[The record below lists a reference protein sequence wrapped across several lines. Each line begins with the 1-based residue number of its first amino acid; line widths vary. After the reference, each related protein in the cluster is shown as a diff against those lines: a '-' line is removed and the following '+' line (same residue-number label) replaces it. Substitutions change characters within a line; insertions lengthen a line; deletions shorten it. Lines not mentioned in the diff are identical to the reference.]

1 MRGLPAC
8 RILPLETDKRRIAVR
23 GGQREQEE
31 RVVFG

>member
-8 RILPLETDKRRIAVR
+8 RILPLETDKGRFAVR

-31 RVVFG
+31 QVVFG